1 MTSETKKLEQIRQL
15 LLISSNL
22 EKLAEDLVADS
33 DNEASVKL
41 FGTLLDT
48 AYALRKSIKD
58 LWEDVPEQ

>member
-33 DNEASVKL
+33 DNETSVRL
-41 FGTLLDT
+41 YGTLLDT
-48 AYALRKSIKD
+48 AYSLRKSIKD
-58 LWEDVPEQ
+58 LWKDSTEQ